1 MSKDKRDKTVE
12 ITVKSVYIGNQNMEQ
27 IFYEIIRQK
36 GLEILSNK
44 CYNKGV
50 VFPDVHAC

>member
-1 MSKDKRDKTVE
+1 MNKDKVIE
-12 ITVKSVYIGNQNMEQ
+12 ITVIPVFTGKKNMEQ
-27 IFYEIIRQK
+27 IFYELIRQK

>member
-12 ITVKSVYIGNQNMEQ
+12 ITVKSVYVGNQNMEQ